1 MSLKND
7 KNVKQRINRVLKR
20 MWLESNY
27 KFEQEGVKLNADPLL
42 RVNERQG
49 CGCWFNNK
57 YH

>member
-7 KNVKQRINRVLKR
+7 KNVKQRINRVLER

-27 KFEQEGVKLNADPLL
+27 KFEQEGVKLNPDPLL

-49 CGCWFNNK
+49 CGC
-57 YH
+57 